1 MMRLDKFLNDIL
13 KLGRKDLHRIIKA
26 GRVTVNGEVQ
36 SSPDHKIDEDTDI
49 ISLDGE
55 EIVYRK
61 FVYYMMN
68 KPKGFITA
76 MDDRRQATIA
86 DLIPKDVLD
95 QNVFPVGRLD
105 KDTTGLLLLTN
116 DGQFAHRMISPK
128 YSAEK
133 VYHAGFDGHL
143 REDSETLFKQGIRL
157 DDGTECLPARLDR
170 TGEQECIVT
179 VTEGKYHQVKR
190 MIASVGGTV
199 TSLHRDMIGGISLDS
214 ELDPGEIRPLTDDEL
229 CILMTLF

>member
-49 ISLDGE
+49 ICLDGE

-86 DLIPKDVLD
+86 DLIPKAVLD
-95 QNVFPVGRLD
+95 
-105 KDTTGLLLLTN
+105 
-116 DGQFAHRMISPK
+116 
-128 YSAEK
+128 
-133 VYHAGFDGHL
+133 
-143 REDSETLFKQGIRL
+143 
-157 DDGTECLPARLDR
+157 
-170 TGEQECIVT
+170 
-179 VTEGKYHQVKR
+179 
-190 MIASVGGTV
+190 
-199 TSLHRDMIGGISLDS
+199 
-214 ELDPGEIRPLTDDEL
+214 
-229 CILMTLF
+229 

>member
-49 ISLDGE
+49 ICLDGE

-86 DLIPKDVLD
+86 DLIPKAVLD

-128 YSAEK
+128 YSVEK
-133 VYHAGFDGHL
+133 VY
-143 REDSETLFKQGIRL
+143 STCNK
-157 DDGTECLPARLDR
+157 T
-170 TGEQECIVT
+170 
-179 VTEGKYHQVKR
+179 
-190 MIASVGGTV
+190 
-199 TSLHRDMIGGISLDS
+199 
-214 ELDPGEIRPLTDDEL
+214 
-229 CILMTLF
+229 